1 VWRND
6 RLVKMSSVSLT
17 CAIKPAEGDPVR
29 RVCSIPTG
37 EGHLSCLSA
46 TLKDLQKEVNDS
58 LTVLVEREREKGQG
72 RKLAGEG
79 EQDSK
84 GE

>member
-1 VWRND
+1 MI
-6 RLVKMSSVSLT
+6 KMTSVSLT
-17 CAIKPAEGDPVR
+17 CVIKPAEGDSVR

-37 EGHLSCLSA
+37 DGHLSCLSA

-58 LTVLVEREREKGQG
+58 LTVLVEKEREREQG
-72 RKLAGEG
+72 SELAGEG
-79 EQDSK
+79 ERDSK

>member
-1 VWRND
+1 M
-6 RLVKMSSVSLT
+6 VKMSSVSLT
-17 CAIKPAEGDPVR
+17 CAIKPAEGDSIR

-58 LTVLVEREREKGQG
+58 LTVLVEREKGREQG
-72 RKLAGEG
+72 SELAGER
-79 EQDSK
+79 ECDSK